1 MPIEITVGPPVL
13 TINHGSTFMVT
24 DRRGEIYPKQEL
36 GVFALDTRFVAYYR
50 CTIEREDW
58 VLLTSDTPTYYQA
71 RLVFTNPEIPA
82 LNNPLPPSGSVL
94 PGVRGNIAAHHL
106 GLVLTRTVDER
117 IHEQFMLTNYSGADV
132 RFHLELNIRSDFVD
146 LFDVKAHH
154 YFARWRKEFAEDRNR
169 RPAVFYRK
177 VNEVPTL
184 LLIVIVIMVAVKP
197 F

>member
-82 LNNPLPPSGSVL
+82 LNNPLPPSGSRSSGDEASCGMLWVWIWCA
-94 PGVRGNIAAHHL
+94 PG
-106 GLVLTRTVDER
+106 
-117 IHEQFMLTNYSGADV
+117 S
-132 RFHLELNIRSDFVD
+132 
-146 LFDVKAHH
+146 
-154 YFARWRKEFAEDRNR
+154 ARR
-169 RPAVFYRK
+169 
-177 VNEVPTL
+177 
-184 LLIVIVIMVAVKP
+184 
-197 F
+197 